1 VLPPQKATSGEIYG
15 VITNIQV
22 YSLHDGPGVRT
33 LVFLKGCPLKCDWCC
48 NPECIRKDTEVE
60 FYESKCTRCGACL
73 KACPL
78 SAINPDLK
86 LKSGAK
92 IDRSLCDECGA
103 CVKACPAEALKLVGK
118 VVSVDEVMEKVR
130 KDKYFYLTSQGGL
143 TVSGGE
149 PLHQFEF
156 ARELLKK
163 AHGENIHAAIETC
176 GHVPWKN
183 YEAVLPYLDLV
194 LYDIK
199 HMDPVKH
206 KQMTGA
212 SNRLILSN
220 LKRLSRSGVPLIIRL
235 PLIPG
240 FNLDRDNIKQTGEFI
255 SKLKNVTEV
264 NLMPF
269 HQLGKDKYHR
279 LGREYTLKDLKALE
293 SNAKGAAKVQ
303 AIKSA
308 LEAYGLKVT
317 VGG

>member
-1 VLPPQKATSGEIYG
+1 MTPQEATSEKTGG

-33 LVFLKGCPLKCDWCC
+33 LVFLKGCPLKCSWCC
-48 NPECIRKDTEVE
+48 NPECIQKDIEVE

-78 SAINPDLK
+78 GAINPDLE
-86 LKSGAK
+86 LKSGTK
-92 IDRSLCDECGA
+92 IDRSLCDACGE
-103 CVKACPAEALKLVGK
+103 CVKTCPAEALKMVGK
-118 VVSVDEVMEKVR
+118 TVSVDEVMEKVR

-163 AHGENIHAAIETC
+163 AHGENIHTAIETC
-176 GHVPWKN
+176 GQVPWKN
-183 YEAVLPYLDLV
+183 YEAVLPYLDLI
-194 LYDIK
+194 LFDIK

-206 KQMTGA
+206 KQLTGA
-212 SNRLILSN
+212 SNRLVLSN
-220 LKRLSRSGVPLIIRL
+220 LKRLAKSGVPLVIRL
-235 PLIPG
+235 PLIPD
-240 FNLDRDNIKQTGEFI
+240 FNLDRDNIEQTGEFI

-269 HQLGKDKYHR
+269 HQLGRDKYQR
-279 LGREYTLKDLKALE
+279 LGRDYSLKDLKALE
-293 SNAKGAAKVQ
+293 SDAEGTAEVT

-308 LEAYGLKVT
+308 LEGYGLKVT